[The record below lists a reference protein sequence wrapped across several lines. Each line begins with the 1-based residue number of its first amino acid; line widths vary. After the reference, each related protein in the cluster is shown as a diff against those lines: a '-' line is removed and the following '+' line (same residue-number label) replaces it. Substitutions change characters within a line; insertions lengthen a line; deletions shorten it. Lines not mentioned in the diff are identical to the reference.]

1 MRNLTPSI
9 ALRAMLCI
17 AVTPLLGCP
26 QIVFGIPASFRS
38 PPRFAAPE
46 SIATD
51 AEFVRVDLDFEPS
64 EFLLFYRL
72 RVDDHALEPTL
83 GGCRG
88 HGLPRV
94 ARKSAE
100 AREKFCHKDFVRLY
114 LEAGADHT
122 LEFKF
127 ESQHEVAERRRL
139 EPGRNMR
146 WIMPIHT
153 QRIELTLSLEPGH
166 AYVIRAEEKDMTP
179 REALGENAPPE
190 TSRDLEQYEPLFNSG
205 IEVGTI
211 NMRVVRVHDGEIVR
225 TLTAPIYSG
234 KMNCDGRFCEPD

>member
-1 MRNLTPSI
+1 
-9 ALRAMLCI
+9 MLCI

-38 PPRFAAPE
+38 SPRFAAPE
-46 SIATD
+46 STASNP
-51 AEFVRVDLDFEPS
+51 EFVRVDLDFEPS

-88 HGLPRV
+88 YGFPRV

-122 LEFKF
+122 LAFRF

-139 EPGRNMR
+139 EPGRSMR
-146 WIMPIHT
+146 WIMPIQT
-153 QRIELTLSLEPGH
+153 RLIELTLKLEAGH
-166 AYVIRAEEKDMTP
+166 SYAIRAEETKMTP
-179 REALGENAPPE
+179 RVALGEDAPPE
-190 TSRDLEQYEPLFNSG
+190 TSRDLEKYEPFFNSG
-205 IEVGTI
+205 IEVGTL
-211 NMRVVRVHDGEIVR
+211 NMHIVRVHDGEIVR

-234 KMNCDGRFCEPD
+234 KMNCDARFCEPD